1 MIGAEKTAEMLT
13 TIFGGETSLG
23 VSLPSRFP
31 GEERVLSIIS
41 FPPPPSFAD
50 IGLKS
55 LLSHCCYY
63 GEWGGG
69 EGAARNVIPSSLPMD
84 IPCCRYSKPSFALS
98 TGIAREESDLT
109 DEQRKEKLK

>member
-13 TIFGGETSLG
+13 TIFWGETSLG

-31 GEERVLSIIS
+31 GEERVLSII
-41 FPPPPSFAD
+41 PHIIAD

-69 EGAARNVIPSSLPMD
+69 
-84 IPCCRYSKPSFALS
+84 
-98 TGIAREESDLT
+98 
-109 DEQRKEKLK
+109 KEPLGM